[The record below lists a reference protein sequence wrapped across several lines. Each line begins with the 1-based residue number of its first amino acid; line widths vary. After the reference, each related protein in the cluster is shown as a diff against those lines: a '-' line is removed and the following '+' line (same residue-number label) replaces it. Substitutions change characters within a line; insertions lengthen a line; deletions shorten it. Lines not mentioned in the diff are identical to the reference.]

1 MLPAVIDDVLR
12 QGRSETADVH
22 KQVLRGR
29 VDIDADEVDAALHR
43 PVERVLEFGLVHVV
57 LILSHADALRVD
69 LDQFGQ
75 RVHQSS
81 ADGDRS
87 TRRHVLVGKLLARRR
102 RGRVDGGA
110 VLGDREDAHLRQGGI
125 VVEHL
130 IDKIPR
136 LAARRAVAY
145 GDGLDGEVLHH
156 ACGRH
161 SGLGTVA
168 LGRVRV
174 EDLVVEQVALGV
186 EAGDLASVGK
196 SGVDGHH
203 ALLSQRGGE
212 EQLAQVLG
220 EDMDGLFVGLFLAQ
234 RRKLILNTRVYEPSE
249 GVLHGFAHEALTGA
263 VASDKLSAQA
273 VLHGFFVGDGDT
285 DAQHARLL
293 AAAHGQ
299 QSVGGAAAQRLGEVE
314 VVGKLLCLVRLGHF
328 LDDLRADHG
337 LAAVGRTHGVARL
350 LVFAH
355 SLGDDVLGASQ
366 RCLHV
371 GHVALDEALCRLSG
385 VGLALQQ
392 EDRGQRFQSL
402 LPRHLR
408 PGAPPRLEGQVD
420 VLQLRGVPA
429 VADAPL
435 QFGRELF
442 LLGDGLEDRRLALLQ
457 LLELRVEFAD
467 ACDLHLVEVARPLL
481 AVACDEGDGAALV
494 EQF

>member
-1 MLPAVIDDVLR
+1 M
-12 QGRSETADVH
+12 
-22 KQVLRGR
+22 
-29 VDIDADEVDAALHR
+29 
-43 PVERVLEFGLVHVV
+43 
-57 LILSHADALRVD
+57 
-69 LDQFGQ
+69 
-75 RVHQSS
+75 
-81 ADGDRS
+81 
-87 TRRHVLVGKLLARRR
+87 
-102 RGRVDGGA
+102 
-110 VLGDREDAHLRQGGI
+110 
-125 VVEHL
+125 
-130 IDKIPR
+130 
-136 LAARRAVAY
+136 
-145 GDGLDGEVLHH
+145 
-156 ACGRH
+156 
-161 SGLGTVA
+161 A

-249 GVLHGFAHEALTGA
+249 GVLHGLAHEALTGA

-273 VLHGFFVGDGDT
+273 VLHGFFVGDGDA

-299 QSVGGAAAQRLGEVE
+299 QSVGGVE

-366 RCLHV
+366 CCLHV

-408 PGAPPRLEGQVD
+408 PGAPPWLEGQVD

-435 QFGRELF
+435 QFGRELL